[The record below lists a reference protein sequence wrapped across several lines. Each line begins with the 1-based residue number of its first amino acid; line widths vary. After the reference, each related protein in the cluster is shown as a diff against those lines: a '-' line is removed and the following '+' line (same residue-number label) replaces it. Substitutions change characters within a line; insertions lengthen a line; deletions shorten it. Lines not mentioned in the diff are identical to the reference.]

1 MTPPAEPQY
10 ASHPYHHGQPP
21 GANVNHGMTA
31 SHENT
36 LHTKLENM
44 HLIPGAGKQSNDP
57 GQVTEQL
64 ARDNVDG
71 SKTMVPPNPLQYP
84 PLLKPM
90 QPHLQLM

>member
-1 MTPPAEPQY
+1 MT
-10 ASHPYHHGQPP
+10 HGL
-21 GANVNHGMTA
+21 TS

-44 HLIPGAGKQSNDP
+44 HLLPGGGKQSNDP
-57 GQVTEQL
+57 GQVTEQM

-71 SKTMVPPNPLQYP
+71 SKTMVPPNPMQYP